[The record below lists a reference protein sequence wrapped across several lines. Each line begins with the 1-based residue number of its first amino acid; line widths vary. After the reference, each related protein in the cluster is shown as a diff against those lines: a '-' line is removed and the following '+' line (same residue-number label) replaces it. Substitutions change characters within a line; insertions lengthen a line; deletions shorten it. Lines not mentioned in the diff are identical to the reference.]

1 MNISVKNAIAD
12 AQQKAAAST
21 LEYMRTHGLTVTRIF
36 PKPASSTRRLIAR
49 SYGVAALL
57 CLAVSLSACGPLHV
71 DGLPHVSLSDDVS
84 ASEQP
89 HLMGQFINDRI
100 LSVPDKAAT
109 YAQARQQADAVDAA
123 LIQFAEMEPS
133 KGAFI
138 RSGLAVC
145 IGREETAL
153 HATQMTNA
161 RRIKAALD
169 HESCAKAM
177 AVELKPRRT

>member
-1 MNISVKNAIAD
+1 MKS
-12 AQQKAAAST
+12 
-21 LEYMRTHGLTVTRIF
+21 IF
-36 PKPASSTRRLIAR
+36 PKPAPSTHRLIAW

-57 CLAVSLSACGPLHV
+57 GLSVALTACGPLHV

-100 LSVPDKAAT
+100 LSVPDAAKT

-123 LIQFAEMEPS
+123 LMQLAEMEPS
-133 KGAFI
+133 RGAFI
-138 RSGLAVC
+138 RSGLSVC

-153 HATQMTNA
+153 HAGGMTNA

-177 AVELKPRRT
+177 AVELKPKRT

>member
-1 MNISVKNAIAD
+1 MKILK
-12 AQQKAAAST
+12 
-21 LEYMRTHGLTVTRIF
+21 VT
-36 PKPASSTRRLIAR
+36 PSTRRLIGAAT
-49 SYGVAALL
+49 GLTALL
-57 CLAVSLSACGPLHV
+57 GLSVALTACAPIHV
-71 DGLPHVSLSDDVS
+71 DGLPHVSLNDDVS
-84 ASEQP
+84 ATEQP

-100 LSVPDKAAT
+100 MSVPDKATT

-133 KGAFI
+133 RGAFI

-153 HATQMTNA
+153 HAGGMTNA

-169 HESCAKAM
+169 HESCAKSM
-177 AVELKPRRT
+177 AIELKPKRT

>member
-1 MNISVKNAIAD
+1 MKILK
-12 AQQKAAAST
+12 
-21 LEYMRTHGLTVTRIF
+21 VT
-36 PKPASSTRRLIAR
+36 PSTRRLIGAAT
-49 SYGVAALL
+49 GLTALL
-57 CLAVSLSACGPLHV
+57 GLSVALTACGPLHV
-71 DGLPHVSLSDDVS
+71 DGLPHVSLNDDVS
-84 ASEQP
+84 ATEQP

-100 LSVPDKAAT
+100 LSVPDRATT

-133 KGAFI
+133 KGALI
-138 RSGLAVC
+138 HSGLAVC

-153 HATQMTNA
+153 HAGGMTNA

-177 AVELKPRRT
+177 AIELKPKRT

>member
-1 MNISVKNAIAD
+1 MKS
-12 AQQKAAAST
+12 
-21 LEYMRTHGLTVTRIF
+21 IF
-36 PKPASSTRRLIAR
+36 PKPAPSTRRLIAR

-57 CLAVSLSACGPLHV
+57 GLSVAITACGPIHV
-71 DGLPHVSLSDDVS
+71 DGLPHVSLNDDMS

-89 HLMGQFINDRI
+89 RLMGRFINDRI
-100 LSVPDKAAT
+100 LSVPDKAST

-145 IGREETAL
+145 ISREETAL
-153 HATQMTNA
+153 HAGGMTNA

-169 HESCAKAM
+169 HESCAKGL
-177 AVELKPRRT
+177 AVELKPKRT